1 MAEFLSQ
8 DEIDALLD
16 IADEDGG
23 LEDLPTEVHSQ
34 TRDKSY
40 AIYDFKKPNRI
51 SADQMKA
58 FSALHDKMLRTTIS
72 ELSAMLRKIVDVK
85 LYSIEQMTYGEF
97 ILSIPQITSLNTI
110 SIKPLEGRIVME
122 CNPAISH
129 KIIAHLLGNGE
140 SSLTDSTEKELTEIE
155 LEVFDHFYQLIMKNL
170 KKAWDDVSTIN
181 LKTESMDTNA
191 NAIQIISDHEIVLL
205 VVFEI
210 TIDDESGFLSIC
222 YPISYIESLLDL
234 IVEKIFAEAKN
245 RKISKKKDI
254 NALISGSQ
262 MKIDVMLAETEMK
275 IKDLLH
281 LQKDDVIVFSK
292 NATSAST
299 KVYINNKEKWSA
311 IAGASNNRK
320 AIQIK
325 SNIDHEKMETLN
337 SLKELN
343 EERETK
349 AKAASDAI
357 AKLIAT
363 KDDF

>member
-23 LEDLPTEVHSQ
+23 LEDLPIEIGNHAK
-34 TRDKSY
+34 DKSY

-51 SADQMKA
+51 SAEQMKA

-97 ILSIPQITSLNTI
+97 ILSIPQITSLNTL

-155 LEVFDHFYQLIMKNL
+155 LQVFNHFYQLIMKNL

-210 TIDDESGFLSIC
+210 SIDDESGFLSIC
-222 YPISYIESLLDL
+222 YPISYIEQLLDV
-234 IVEKIFAEAKN
+234 IVEKVFAEAKN
-245 RKISKKKDI
+245 RKVSKQKDI

-262 MKIDVMLAETEMK
+262 MKIDVMLAETELK
-275 IKDLLH
+275 IKDLLE
-281 LQKDDVIVFSK
+281 LKEDDVILFSK
-292 NATSAST
+292 NATSSST

-311 IAGASNNRK
+311 VAGSSNNRK
-320 AIQIK
+320 AIQIQ
-325 SNIDHEKMETLN
+325 SNIDHEKMETLQY
-337 SLKELN
+337 LKQFHDERVERSRAAN
-343 EERETK
+343 E
-349 AKAASDAI
+349 AI

-363 KDDF
+363 RDEF